1 MAYTQERKDECFDYI
16 ISEIESGKSLRYALN
31 TNGMPSSR
39 TFYQW
44 LEEVDVDGKL
54 TEEAKE
60 KVKRYACACETRE
73 LILLDEILEIADKQ
87 DADIIVTDNGNI
99 TNHNVIQ
106 RNKLQIE
113 ARQWV
118 LGKLRPEKY
127 GNKTIL
133 SGDAENP
140 LQGVAILNIDPLS
153 DATDDSTP

>member
-44 LEEVDVDGKL
+44 LEDVDTDGKL

-87 DADIIVTDNGNI
+87 EADIIVTDNGNI

-153 DATDDSTP
+153 DATDDGTS